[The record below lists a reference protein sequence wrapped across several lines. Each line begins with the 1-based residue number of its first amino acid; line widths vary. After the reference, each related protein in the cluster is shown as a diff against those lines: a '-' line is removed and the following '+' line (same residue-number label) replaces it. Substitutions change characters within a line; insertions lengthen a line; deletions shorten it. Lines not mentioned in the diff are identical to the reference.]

1 MVLVDTSV
9 WVDHLRSGN
18 VQLAALLDE
27 GDVICHPFIIAEL
40 ACGTLPD
47 RTDTLKRLQDLPQ
60 ADVASQDEIMSFID
74 TDQLM
79 GIGLGFVDV
88 HLLASSR
95 LTMTPLWTRDLPLK
109 KAAARLGVL
118 FP

>member
-18 VQLAALLDE
+18 AQLAALLDE

-40 ACGTLPD
+40 ACATLPD
-47 RTDTLKRLQDLPQ
+47 RAEILEHLQALPQ
-60 ADVASQDEIMSFID
+60 ADVASQAEIMDFIE
-74 TDQLM
+74 THRLM

-88 HLLASSR
+88 HLLASAR
-95 LTMTPLWTRDLPLK
+95 LSMTPLWTRDLPLK
-109 KAAARLGVL
+109 KAAATLGVL